1 MERQAIIES
10 PMLRAWKRLKKNKPA
25 MVSLGVIIVAI
36 FLAIFGPAMAPDST
50 PFADD
55 QVLEISQQKPG
66 FQTKMMLDQKNRNE
80 KKRFF
85 LSALLFGRENSN
97 TMIPVNSWKVI
108 KDSVEVVVFRG
119 ELETETK
126 KYGLI
131 DLFYPLSITNKTI
144 RYEGDKVTFNDA
156 KENEITAS
164 IVDLAKRFEKER
176 IITKKY
182 RLGTDNYGR
191 DILSRLLYG
200 VRISISVGF
209 VAVLISLT
217 IGIFMGALAGFYR
230 DDLIKATIAEILSAI
245 IAMLST
251 LYLGILFFN
260 HYSLIFISSISLN
273 IKLGFLSTILT
284 IGGNLGIIIMVCF
297 VIIMILFILYKLLK
311 FILSRLFSSIKKLYT
326 IPVDSSI
333 MWLINVVWSIPT
345 ILLAMSI
352 NFALGSLIDSFWVI
366 YIAVGLSMWV
376 EVARVVR
383 GQVLGIRE
391 MEYVQ
396 AARGLGY
403 NDNRIIFKHI
413 LPNILGP
420 IMVITSANFASAILI
435 EAGLSFVGIGAKPPM
450 PSWGTMLNEYR
461 TYLTIPGKTFL
472 ALYPGL
478 AIAVLVL
485 AFNLLGNGLSD
496 AFDVKGKTNA

>member
-1 MERQAIIES
+1 MERQAVIES
-10 PMLRAWKRLKKNKPA
+10 PMLKAWKRLKKNKPA
-25 MVSLGVIIVAI
+25 MVSLGVIIIAV
-36 FLAIFGPAMAPDST
+36 FLAIFGPAMAPDAT

-80 KKRFF
+80 KHRFF
-85 LSALLFGRENSN
+85 LAALLLGRENSN
-97 TMIPVNSWKVI
+97 TMVPINSWKIV

-126 KYGLI
+126 KYGLV
-131 DLFYPLSITNKTI
+131 DVFYPLSISNKKMV
-144 RYEGDKVTFNDA
+144 YDGDKVVFNDA
-156 KENEITAS
+156 KENTITAS
-164 IVDLAKRFEKER
+164 ISDLAKRFEKER

-200 VRISISVGF
+200 VRVSISVGF

-217 IGIFMGALAGFYR
+217 IGIFLGAIAGFYK
-230 DDLIKATIAEILSAI
+230 DDALKTTLPKIISFILSL
-245 IAMLST
+245 LST
-251 LYLGILFFN
+251 TFLSILFFKK
-260 HYSLIFISSISLN
+260 YTISFLTAKSLN
-273 IKLGFLSTILT
+273 IEIGFLFTI
-284 IGGNLGIIIMVCF
+284 IKVSGNLVIFLLVVFAMVAVFC
-297 VIIMILFILYKLLK
+297 VIYLLLN
-311 FILSRLFSSIKKLYT
+311 FILSKLLSMYKKQYAL
-326 IPVDSSI
+326 PVDSGI

-352 NFALGSLIDSFWVI
+352 NFALGNFIDSFWVI

-461 TYLTIPGKTFL
+461 AYLTIPGKTFL

-496 AFDVKGKTNA
+496 AFDVKGKTNS